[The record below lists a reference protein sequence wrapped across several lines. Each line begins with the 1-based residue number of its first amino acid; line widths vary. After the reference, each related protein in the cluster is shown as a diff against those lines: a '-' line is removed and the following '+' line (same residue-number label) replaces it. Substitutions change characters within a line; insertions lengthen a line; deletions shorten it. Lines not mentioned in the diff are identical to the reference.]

1 MEMQKASK
9 HKNEEKYIAEI
20 EQEYEKKKENQKTVK
35 EIILDYVIITLAS
48 VLYGIGVSMFVDPN
62 NLAPGGVTGISII
75 LSRVIP
81 LETGTIIMLINI
93 PIILLGMW
101 KFGLRFIISTFYA
114 TLMTSVSTNWFARFE
129 PATHDVL
136 LAALAGSTLL
146 ACAIGIIFKRGAT
159 TGGTDIIIKCLKL
172 KFPHLKTGRLFF
184 LTDVCIVSISALVF
198 RDVDAA
204 LYAGI
209 AVIVTS
215 FILDVVLYGRDGAKL
230 IYIISDRHEK
240 LTDRLLAE
248 LDIGVTHLSGQGA
261 YSGKEK
267 KIIMCVVR
275 KPIAPRVEA
284 VVKEE
289 DAEAFMIVT
298 SATEIFGEGYKSYF
312 SEKI

>member
-1 MEMQKASK
+1 MLEAV
-9 HKNEEKYIAEI
+9 KNSDDEKNMAEI
-20 EQEYEKKKENQKTVK
+20 EQKYERKMENQKSVK
-35 EIILDYVIITLAS
+35 ERVWDYVVITLAS

-75 LSRVIP
+75 LNRVIP
-81 LETGTIIMLINI
+81 LETGTLIMIINI

-101 KFGLRFIISTFYA
+101 KFGLRFIVSTFYA
-114 TLMTSVSTNWFARFE
+114 TLMTSLFTNLFARCK
-129 PATHDVL
+129 PATNDIL
-136 LAALAGSTLL
+136 LAALAGSVLI

-159 TGGTDIIIKCLKL
+159 TGGMDIIIKCLKI

-184 LTDVCIVSISALVF
+184 LTDVCIVSMSILVF
-198 RDVDAA
+198 RDVDAV

-215 FILDVVLYGRDGAKL
+215 FVLDVILYGRDGAKL
-230 IYIISDRHEK
+230 IYIISDKQEK

-267 KIIMCVVR
+267 KIIMCVV
-275 KPIAPRVEA
+275 KKTMAPKVEA

-289 DAEAFMIVT
+289 DADAFMIVT

-312 SEKI
+312 SEKV